1 MKKYKKVIATI
12 LSSSLLMGTTVFAG
26 ERNLENISNPYVEK
40 AEEELQIEGIN
51 YRYEYG
57 VEKGN
62 KVTYITNEKTKEKDK
77 LVYDETE
84 GIFLLNG
91 EKIAEIEKTEEIDRS
106 VENENYYQNRAS
118 KYNYVGTVNNKVTWK
133 RGVAV
138 AAAGCCH
145 CSSYGKYDRG
155 RSNWKNWL

>member
-26 ERNLENISNPYVEK
+26 ERNLENISVRTQIELRKQVEK

-62 KVTYITNEKTKEKDK
+62 
-77 LVYDETE
+77 
-84 GIFLLNG
+84 
-91 EKIAEIEKTEEIDRS
+91 
-106 VENENYYQNRAS
+106 
-118 KYNYVGTVNNKVTWK
+118 
-133 RGVAV
+133 
-138 AAAGCCH
+138 
-145 CSSYGKYDRG
+145 
-155 RSNWKNWL
+155 

>member
-1 MKKYKKVIATI
+1 MIATI

-51 YRYEYG
+51 YRYG

-91 EKIAEIEKTEEIDRS
+91 EKIAEIEKR
-106 VENENYYQNRAS
+106 
-118 KYNYVGTVNNKVTWK
+118 K
-133 RGVAV
+133 R
-138 AAAGCCH
+138 
-145 CSSYGKYDRG
+145 
-155 RSNWKNWL
+155 